1 MVRIFTNVLVFLSL
15 AGTSYAI
22 YLAVDNTE
30 SVVHKNFQQAVN
42 EGTEGFK
49 LFLASF
55 QVWQIV
61 VHVYSR
67 ARPSVLMVLG

>member
-1 MVRIFTNVLVFLSL
+1 MLCVIRVFANVLVFLSL

-30 SVVHKNFQQAVN
+30 SIVHRKNFHEAFST
-42 EGTEGFK
+42 GTEGFK

-55 QVWQIV
+55 QVYL
-61 VHVYSR
+61 HE
-67 ARPSVLMVLG
+67 